1 MKTKKQVAA
10 EGVASEMGFFEE
22 HKKPHMPYGAS
33 AICFVE
39 IESAGVLYL
48 GSTFFFCFSSFFLKL
63 NGK

>member
-48 GSTFFFCFSSFFLKL
+48 GSTFFFFVSRHFF
-63 NGK
+63 